1 MDFICSKY
9 EFKWLFETFKNIC
22 EEREAATNILNVAKN
37 YFHSSTVYFN
47 LATVNNVRTYVG
59 NIKKNSA
66 RERGDKHQKKQVRII
81 GKPEMN
87 SKKRESAQRS
97 DEKFI

>member
-37 YFHSSTVYFN
+37 YFHSSPTVYFN

-66 RERGDKHQKKQVRII
+66 REREVISIRRNK
-81 GKPEMN
+81 
-87 SKKRESAQRS
+87 
-97 DEKFI
+97 